1 MRELSK
7 TTLLGRVHQQAS
19 LEESHDVEA
28 LYQFIDPAIR
38 GRRERE
44 RQDEP
49 NLTLSELREFVSRV
63 ETAQVEEV
71 DILEARKVSTRHG
84 GRPAALVQSV
94 IRYNHEAKPQRF
106 RTIWVKEGDTW
117 YSTRVSRKW

>member
-1 MRELSK
+1 VRELSK

-19 LEESHDVEA
+19 LEESHEVEA

-38 GRRERE
+38 ARRERE
-44 RQDEP
+44 REDEP
-49 NLTLSELREFVSRV
+49 ELTLSELREFVSKV

-71 DILEARKVSTRHG
+71 EILEARKVSPRHA

-94 IRYNHEAKPQRF
+94 IRYNHEAEPQRF
-106 RTIWVKEGDTW
+106 RTTWVKEGDTW
-117 YSTRVSRKW
+117 YSTGVGRKR